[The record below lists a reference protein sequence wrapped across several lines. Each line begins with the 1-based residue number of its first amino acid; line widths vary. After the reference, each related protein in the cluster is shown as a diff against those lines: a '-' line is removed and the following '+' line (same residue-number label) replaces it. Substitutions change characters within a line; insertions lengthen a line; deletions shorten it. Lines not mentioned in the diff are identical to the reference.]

1 MKSELFFGKYKSILW
16 VYKRDMMIFFL
27 DECTEGDH
35 GSVILVDMPLC
46 ALAAG
51 LCEAAMVD

>member
-1 MKSELFFGKYKSILW
+1 
-16 VYKRDMMIFFL
+16 MIFFL

-35 GSVILVDMPLC
+35 GSVFFVDMPLC